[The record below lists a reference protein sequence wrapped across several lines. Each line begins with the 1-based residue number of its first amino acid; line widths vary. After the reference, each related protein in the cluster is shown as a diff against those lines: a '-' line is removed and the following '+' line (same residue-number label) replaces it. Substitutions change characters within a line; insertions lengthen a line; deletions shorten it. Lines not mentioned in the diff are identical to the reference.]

1 MKFSALLKSYREV
14 NRLSY
19 RDCSKVIGLSIA
31 TLHRIEQGKPVD
43 QATLLLLINWM
54 FGGQNNKVSPNTS
67 TNNQSDAIT
76 LWREALLSWT
86 HCDLGAFIGKN
97 ISRINAVIA

>member
-1 MKFSALLKSYREV
+1 MKFASLLKSYREV

-19 RDCSKVIGLSIA
+19 RDCSKVFGLSIA
-31 TLHRIEQGKPVD
+31 TLHSIEQGKSVD

-54 FGGQNNKVSPNTS
+54 FGGQNAKVSPNTS
-67 TNNQSDAIT
+67 TNSESDAIT

-86 HCDLGAFIGKN
+86 RCNLAGFVGAN
-97 ISRINAVIA
+97 IKRINAVVA

>member
-1 MKFSALLKSYREV
+1 MKFAALLKSYRQV

-54 FGGQNNKVSPNTS
+54 FGGKNAKVSPNS
-67 TNNQSDAIT
+67 FTNSESDAIT

-86 HCDLGAFIGKN
+86 HCNLGAFIGVN
-97 ISRINAVIA
+97 IKRINAVIA